1 MTERVGISEQGS
13 GASNAAI
20 AGASRPR
27 IGADRFRAL
36 ADRLKKPAVAAPSP
50 HHTIS
55 VPPVPPAAGQIV
67 VPNSQAE
74 PGAGALAVHVPD
86 LAPSVETRAAPVLG
100 TEPAPAIPDFIPA
113 SAPDQVPQPEFEP
126 DRIFAPDPPPLP
138 VDDTVALE
146 PVAEAEAAETAPV
159 ETLAPEP
166 SFAPE
171 AAPEPAPMPV
181 HEPEAAPEPAPEPA
195 REPAPDFEALFKSL
209 QVAPPE
215 PDPAPQGILTSAAP
229 VYESASRFGHAHV
242 VEPLVPP
249 APISPLE
256 RILAAETKPVVPHII
271 LPEILP
277 PPPPPP
283 PPVMVIEENGEKVT
297 VAPPS
302 MEVVQERMRENATER
317 LHQLDIENVWR
328 QVLATPSL
336 DERAEFLREAA
347 AQMAEAE
354 LTAGVPDLPPEHD
367 LSRIE
372 GAVLPETGAEESSEP
387 APLVTDFT
395 ENEQL
400 ETAELARSLLD
411 MMASGSSSG
420 LPHERALA
428 ADTLLRL
435 LPKLAMKPLTML
447 SQRLAMMDNPPQL
460 LVAKLI
466 RDDRVE
472 VSGPLLE
479 DCMHITDQDLAM
491 VVAEENPGKRR
502 MVARRRRLSRAISDK
517 LIATND
523 PSVLLTLVRNAN
535 ADISHA
541 GFNTLIE
548 QAANHEELMAPLSTR
563 GDLGAPHAFELFWP
577 APPQLRRYLLHR
589 FLTDSETLTKI
600 LRITLSSGEE
610 GREEGHLPS
619 AGDVMEYLEL
629 ACRGR
634 TETAAMKLG
643 DALRVDSTAI
653 HRILLDRQGEALIVM
668 LKAAGFPRANIAD
681 LLPALKRGEIP
692 LLDGER
698 DISELQSMFDTLSL
712 NKARILMTYW
722 DWAVRKSGPYAPIH

>member
-1 MTERVGISEQGS
+1 MTEQSGISEQGS
-13 GASNAAI
+13 AASSAAL

-36 ADRLKKPAVAAPSP
+36 ADRLKKPAAPVSAPVSAPAPQLAPVVSAGTPVSPVAAFAPD
-50 HHTIS
+50 
-55 VPPVPPAAGQIV
+55 V
-67 VPNSQAE
+67 V
-74 PGAGALAVHVPD
+74 VPD
-86 LAPSVETRAAPVLG
+86 LHITPV
-100 TEPAPAIPDFIPA
+100 
-113 SAPDQVPQPEFEP
+113 V
-126 DRIFAPDPPPLP
+126 
-138 VDDTVALE
+138 
-146 PVAEAEAAETAPV
+146 
-159 ETLAPEP
+159 
-166 SFAPE
+166 
-171 AAPEPAPMPV
+171 APEPAFAEPV
-181 HEPEAAPEPAPEPA
+181 FAEPHPVEAEAHPVIPDYIPAPETFHDALPEDAEEPLHAAAPAAAELPDPVLEAFKALTQTAAQSEPVAEPAPEPEDTPDFTSLFA
-195 REPAPDFEALFKSL
+195 DPVPEPAPAPAPVFTPAPPAYEPVSHFADTHVVAP
-209 QVAPPE
+209 VAPP
-215 PDPAPQGILTSAAP
+215 Q
-229 VYESASRFGHAHV
+229 
-242 VEPLVPP
+242 
-249 APISPLE
+249 PISPLA
-256 RILAAETKPVVPHII
+256 RILAAETKPVVPQIV

-302 MEVVQERMRENATER
+302 MEDVQERMRELASER

-336 DERAEFLREAA
+336 EERAEFLREAA
-347 AQMAEAE
+347 EYTAAMDIALPPAE
-354 LTAGVPDLPPEHD
+354 VPPEHD

-372 GAVLPETGAEESSEP
+372 GAAVANAADSSEP

-395 ENEQL
+395 ETEQL

-411 MMASGSSSG
+411 MMASGASSG

-435 LPKLAMKPLTML
+435 LPKLALKPLAMMA
-447 SQRLAMMDNPPQL
+447 QRLAMMDNPPQL

-479 DCMHITDQDLAM
+479 DCMHITDQDLAI
-491 VVAEENPGKRR
+491 VVAEDNPGKRR

-517 LIATND
+517 LIATHD

-541 GFNTLIE
+541 GFNNLIE
-548 QAANHEELMAPLSTR
+548 QAAKHEELMAPLSTR

-577 APPQLRRYLLHR
+577 APAQLRRYLLHR

-600 LRITLSSGEE
+600 LRITLSSQSGEE
-610 GREEGHLPS
+610 GKEDLHLPS
-619 AGDVMEYLEL
+619 PGDVMEYLEL

-634 TETAAMKLG
+634 SETAAIKLG
-643 DALRVDSTAI
+643 DALRVDSMAI
-653 HRILLDRQGEALIVM
+653 HRILLDRQGEALVVM
-668 LKAAGFPRANIAD
+668 LKAAGFPRANVGD
-681 LLPALKRGEIP
+681 LLPALKKGEVP

-698 DISELQSMFDTLSL
+698 DVSELQSMFDTLSL
-712 NKARILMTYW
+712 NKARILLTYW

>member
-1 MTERVGISEQGS
+1 MCWGNNNFLGKMTEQVGISEQGS
-13 GASNAAI
+13 VAAGAAI

-36 ADRLKKPAVAAPSP
+36 ADRLKKPAAQAVPPDLAIPAAPIAVAPVQPVITVPELPVAEHVAAP
-50 HHTIS
+50 
-55 VPPVPPAAGQIV
+55 
-67 VPNSQAE
+67 
-74 PGAGALAVHVPD
+74 
-86 LAPSVETRAAPVLG
+86 
-100 TEPAPAIPDFIPA
+100 EPAVVIPDFIPA
-113 SAPDQVPQPEFEP
+113 PETLHVP
-126 DRIFAPDPPPLP
+126 
-138 VDDTVALE
+138 E
-146 PVAEAEAAETAPV
+146 PVIVPEPV
-159 ETLAPEP
+159 YVPEPVIAPEP
-166 SFAPE
+166 VF
-171 AAPEPAPMPV
+171 EPAPPALAEEV
-181 HEPEAAPEPAPEPA
+181 FASQPEPEPEPETEPELRPA
-195 REPAPDFEALFKSL
+195 ALPDFEALF
-209 QVAPPE
+209 APAPKPAPE
-215 PDPAPQGILTSAAP
+215 PVFAPTPS
-229 VYESASRFGHAHV
+229 VYEPVSQFADTHV
-242 VEPLVPP
+242 VEPLSPP
-249 APISPLE
+249 PPLSPLE
-256 RILAAETKPVVPHII
+256 RILAAESKSFAPQIV

-283 PPVMVIEENGEKVT
+283 PPRVIEENGERVT
-297 VAPPS
+297 VTPPS
-302 MEVVQERMRENATER
+302 MEIVQERMREVATER

-336 DERAEFLREAA
+336 EERAEFLREAA
-347 AQMAEAE
+347 EHMAALAE
-354 LTAGVPDLPPEHD
+354 QAPAAELPPEHD
-367 LSRIE
+367 LSRIQ
-372 GAVLPETGAEESSEP
+372 GALVSADQVAETSEP
-387 APLVTDFT
+387 APLVNDYT
-395 ENEQL
+395 ENEHL

-435 LPKLAMKPLTML
+435 LPKLAVKPLAMM

-466 RDDRVE
+466 RDERVE

-491 VVAEENPGKRR
+491 VVAEDNPGKRR

-517 LIATND
+517 LIATHD

-541 GFNTLIE
+541 GFNSLIE
-548 QAANHEELMAPLSTR
+548 QAASHEDLMAPLSTR

-600 LRITLSSGEE
+600 LRITLSSQAGDEGKEE
-610 GREEGHLPS
+610 VHLPS

-634 TETAAMKLG
+634 TETAALKLG
-643 DALRVDSTAI
+643 DALRVDSMAI
-653 HRILLDRQGEALIVM
+653 HRILLDRQGEALVVM
-668 LKAAGFPRANIAD
+668 LKAAGFPRASVAD
-681 LLPALKRGEIP
+681 LLPALKRGDVP
-692 LLDGER
+692 LLVGER
-698 DISELQSMFDTLSL
+698 DITELQSMFDTLSL
-712 NKARILMTYW
+712 NKARILLTYW

>member
-1 MTERVGISEQGS
+1 M
-13 GASNAAI
+13 AAF
-20 AGASRPR
+20 AP
-27 IGADRFRAL
+27 D
-36 ADRLKKPAVAAPSP
+36 VA
-50 HHTIS
+50 
-55 VPPVPPAAGQIV
+55 
-67 VPNSQAE
+67 
-74 PGAGALAVHVPD
+74 VPD
-86 LAPSVETRAAPVLG
+86 LHIAPVVAP
-100 TEPAPAIPDFIPA
+100 EPVPSEPEFAEPEPVQADAQPLIPDFIPA
-113 SAPDQVPQPEFEP
+113 PDTLHDILPEVAEEAVHAAAPDAA
-126 DRIFAPDPPPLP
+126 DLPDPVLEAFK
-138 VDDTVALE
+138 ALAQTAAQSE
-146 PVAEAEAAETAPV
+146 PVAEAVAEPAAEPEDTPDFTSLFADPV
-159 ETLAPEP
+159 
-166 SFAPE
+166 
-171 AAPEPAPMPV
+171 PEPAP
-181 HEPEAAPEPAPEPA
+181 APAPAPVFT
-195 REPAPDFEALFKSL
+195 PAP
-209 QVAPPE
+209 
-215 PDPAPQGILTSAAP
+215 P
-229 VYESASRFGHAHV
+229 VYEPVSRFADTHV
-242 VEPLVPP
+242 VAPVTPP
-249 APISPLE
+249 QPISPLA
-256 RILAAETKPVVPHII
+256 RILAAETKPVVPQIV

-302 MEVVQERMRENATER
+302 MEDVQERMREIASER

-336 DERAEFLREAA
+336 EERAEFLREAA
-347 AQMAEAE
+347 EYMAAMDIALPPAE
-354 LTAGVPDLPPEHD
+354 VPPEHD

-372 GAVLPETGAEESSEP
+372 GAASANAAESSEA

-395 ENEQL
+395 ETEQL

-411 MMASGSSSG
+411 MMASGASSG

-435 LPKLAMKPLTML
+435 LPKLALKPLAMM

-517 LIATND
+517 LIATHD

-541 GFNTLIE
+541 GFNSLIE
-548 QAANHEELMAPLSTR
+548 QAAKHEELMAPLSTR

-577 APPQLRRYLLHR
+577 APAQLRRYLLHR

-600 LRITLSSGEE
+600 LRITLSSQSGEE
-610 GREEGHLPS
+610 GKDDVHLPS
-619 AGDVMEYLEL
+619 PGDVMEYLEL

-634 TETAAMKLG
+634 SETAAIKLG
-643 DALRVDSTAI
+643 DALRVDSMAI
-653 HRILLDRQGEALIVM
+653 HRILLDRQGEALVVM
-668 LKAAGFPRANIAD
+668 LKAAGFPRANVGD
-681 LLPALKRGEIP
+681 LLPALKKGEVP

-698 DISELQSMFDTLSL
+698 DVSELQSMFDTLSL
-712 NKARILMTYW
+712 NKARILLTYW